1 MANRRFIRPPFRS
14 RGMLLVVAL
23 IVLSTELTMRG
34 MFAKEYYYLSAKN
47 LQLRALAAVKIGAE
61 YLPENPH
68 AAIRAADAYAVSQG
82 IAPAEII
89 FTEVSLDNTRLKIN
103 FDRKIPGYVAVLAM
117 GGLPGRDIN
126 VTASAWR
133 QDAKPIG
140 TPDI

>member
-47 LQLRALAAVKIGAE
+47 LQLRALTAVKIGAE
-61 YLPENPH
+61 YLPRNPR
-68 AAIRAADAYAVSQG
+68 AAVRAADAYAASQG

-89 FTEVSLDNTRLKIN
+89 FTEVSLDNTKIKIN
-103 FDRKIPGYVAVLAM
+103 FDRKIPGYVAVLTM

-126 VTASAWR
+126 VTAFAWR
-133 QDAKPIG
+133 QDAKPFG

>member
-1 MANRRFIRPPFRS
+1 MEIGLSQPDAAR
-14 RGMLLVVAL
+14 
-23 IVLSTELTMRG
+23 IVCQR
-34 MFAKEYYYLSAKN
+34 YYYLSAKN

-61 YLPENPH
+61 YLPGNP
-68 AAIRAADAYAVSQG
+68 RAAVRAAGAYAVSQG

-103 FDRKIPGYVAVLAM
+103 FDRKIPGYVAVVTM

-133 QDAKPIG
+133 QEDAKPIG